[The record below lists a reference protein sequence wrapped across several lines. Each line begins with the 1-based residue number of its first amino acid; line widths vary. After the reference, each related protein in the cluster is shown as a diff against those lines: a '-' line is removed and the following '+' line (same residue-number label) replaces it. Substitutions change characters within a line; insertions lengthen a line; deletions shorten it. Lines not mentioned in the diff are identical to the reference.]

1 MSLAH
6 LRALKSAGR
15 TPPAVGAA
23 AAERAATS
31 PTAYCGASREPIYRT
46 MDEATASGL
55 ELCDSCLADFR
66 KQRKV
71 H

>member
-6 LRALKSAGR
+6 LRALKSER
-15 TPPAVGAA
+15 VPTPGPGAA
-23 AAERAATS
+23 KTAAPSSA
-31 PTAYCGASREPIYRT
+31 AYCGARREPVYRT

-55 ELCDSCLADFR
+55 ELCDTCLADFR
-66 KQRKV
+66 RQRRT